1 MKKTRFNF
9 SKSRIEELRPHA
21 TKRLHFRDTN
31 IEGLGLRLQPCRP
44 ERYLWHRRHSGGSQ
58 SARRS
63 TSWSSVGRRFRNSL
77 GLQWIRVRFRRDRQ
91 CSGYRGCWDCGS
103 NSERPLEIRY
113 SPPTVD
119 LGLWRQPRRPPRR
132 AAARSHYAA
141 NRTLQLLRAIF
152 NWALDAA
159 LYSGTNPASRVK
171 LFHEASRERF
181 LQPEEL
187 PLLFGALDKTTNV
200 DLRDFVVL
208 ALLTGARR
216 GNLLAMRWAE
226 LDLER
231 GLWAIPNTKN
241 RQAHIVPLVARAMDL
256 LSARRARAAGGDKT
270 PRSSWVFASTGG
282 TGHVVSFKRGWR
294 RLLADAKLDEKG
306 KGRLRIHDLRRSLG
320 AWAAGENVSLHLVS
334 RMVGYENVAGLAR
347 AAGITSVYPR
357 LSVDALRGAIDKA
370 TTAMFAAG
378 EKPAQT
384 KLLEAGR
391 E

>member
-1 MKKTRFNF
+1 
-9 SKSRIEELRPHA
+9 
-21 TKRLHFRDTN
+21 
-31 IEGLGLRLQPCRP
+31 
-44 ERYLWHRRHSGGSQ
+44 
-58 SARRS
+58 
-63 TSWSSVGRRFRNSL
+63 
-77 GLQWIRVRFRRDRQ
+77 
-91 CSGYRGCWDCGS
+91 
-103 NSERPLEIRY
+103 
-113 SPPTVD
+113 
-119 LGLWRQPRRPPRR
+119 
-132 AAARSHYAA
+132 
-141 NRTLQLLRAIF
+141 LLRAIF

-334 RMVGYENVAGLAR
+334 RMLGHK

-357 LSVDALRGAIDKA
+357 LSVDAVRGAIDKA